1 MGGESG
7 GMLVVVNEVK
17 RDRIRWKRK
26 GASEQETTWS
36 MKGVDGGEREKE
48 KGREREAARGAGSGG

>member
-1 MGGESG
+1 M
-7 GMLVVVNEVK
+7 VVVNEVK